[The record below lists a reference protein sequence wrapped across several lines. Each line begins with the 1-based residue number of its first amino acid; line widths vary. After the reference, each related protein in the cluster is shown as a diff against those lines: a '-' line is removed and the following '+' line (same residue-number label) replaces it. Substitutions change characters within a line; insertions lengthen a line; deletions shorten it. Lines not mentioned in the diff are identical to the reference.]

1 MKPLLTLGLLGGAAL
16 LTSCSGGTPDMH
28 ALAQFAGPWSLEI
41 TDASQNNNNG
51 YFVAWSLDLQGVR

>member
-28 ALAQFAGPWSLEI
+28 ALAQFAGRWRLDI
-41 TDASQNNNNG
+41 TDASQNNNG